1 MNSGGEPS
9 LNLDDLLH
17 PDEQRQ
23 FRRLCIA
30 TSAEE
35 LSQLGEVVGMHLDHI
50 QTNAG
55 SATDVE
61 TAEMIAASLLKLIES
76 NSEFDEEARAQI
88 RGAVEYFLLTDDAAG
103 DMDDALGFDDDV
115 RVVNAMLRRIGQ
127 QEFLVELPS

>member
-23 FRRLCIA
+23 FRRLCLA
-30 TSAEE
+30 TSTEE
-35 LSQLGEVVGMHLDHI
+35 LSQLTEVVAMHLDHI
-50 QTNAG
+50 KTNAG

-61 TAEMIAASLLKLIES
+61 MAETIAASLQRLIAS
-76 NSEFDEEARAQI
+76 GLEFDDEARAQI

-103 DMDDALGFDDDV
+103 DMDDALGFDDDA
-115 RVVNAMLRRIGQ
+115 RVVNAMLRRIDQ
-127 QEFLVELPS
+127 PEFLVELPS

>member
-1 MNSGGEPS
+1 MNSGGEPT

-35 LSQLGEVVGMHLDHI
+35 LTQLTEVVAMHLDHI
-50 QTNAG
+50 KTNAG

-61 TAEMIAASLLKLIES
+61 TAETIAASLLALI
-76 NSEFDEEARAQI
+76 NSEADFDEQARAQI

-103 DMDDALGFDDDV
+103 DMDDALGFDDDA
-115 RVVNAMLRRIGQ
+115 RVVNAMLRRIDQ
-127 QEFLVELPS
+127 QDFLVELPS

>member
-1 MNSGGEPS
+1 MNSGGEPT

-23 FRRLCIA
+23 FRRLCLA

-35 LSQLGEVVGMHLDHI
+35 LSQLTEVVAMHLDHI
-50 QTNAG
+50 KNNAG

-61 TAEMIAASLLKLIES
+61 TAEMIAASLQRLIES
-76 NSEFDEEARAQI
+76 NVVFDDDARAQI

-103 DMDDALGFDDDV
+103 DMDDALGFDDDA
-115 RVVNAMLRRIGQ
+115 RVVNAMLRRIDQ
-127 QEFLVELPS
+127 PEFMVELPS

>member
-1 MNSGGEPS
+1 MNSGGEPT

-23 FRRLCIA
+23 FRRLCLA

-35 LSQLGEVVGMHLDHI
+35 LSQLTEVVAMHLDHI
-50 QTNAG
+50 KNNAG

-61 TAEMIAASLLKLIES
+61 TAEMIAASLQRLIES
-76 NSEFDEEARAQI
+76 NVAFDDDARAQI

-103 DMDDALGFDDDV
+103 DMDDALGFDDDA
-115 RVVNAMLRRIGQ
+115 RVVNAMLRRIDQ
-127 QEFLVELPS
+127 PEFMVELPS